1 MVVLA
6 RHGRTALNAA
16 GRLRG
21 HLDPPLDPV
30 GRRQA
35 TALAG
40 ALSAFHPALVVT
52 SPLLRASE
60 TADAIGAECGL
71 TPEVEPRLIDRDYG
85 PQAGER
91 PEEIVARFGSIA
103 EAPGV
108 EPVKLVTTRAM
119 TALEDAARRGR
130 PGPVVV
136 VAHDAI
142 NRPLLAS
149 FAPTRFSTPEA
160 VPQRTGCFNILYRAP
175 DGWIVTSVDVVPDD
189 KTPNPPR

>member
-6 RHGRTALNAA
+6 RHGRTALNAD

-21 HLDPPLDPV
+21 RLDPPLDPV
-30 GRRQA
+30 GRAQA
-35 TALAG
+35 IALAG

-60 TADAIGAECGL
+60 TADAIGARCGL
-71 TPEVEPRLIDRDYG
+71 TPEIEPRLIDRDYG
-85 PQAGER
+85 PHAGER
-91 PEEIVARFGSIA
+91 PAEIVARFGSVA

-108 EPVKLVTTRAM
+108 EPAEIVATRAR

-142 NRPLLAS
+142 NRPLLAAL
-149 FAPTRFSTPEA
+149 APSRFSTPDA
-160 VPQRTGCFNILYRAP
+160 VPQRTGSFNILYRASN
-175 DGWIVTSVDVVPDD
+175 GWIVTSVDVVPDGG
-189 KTPNPPR
+189 TPSPAG